1 MKKIFI
7 VFTIICSV
15 FCGFLPL
22 KADDSGVGLESTGPS
37 SDSLPPLTDAEKE
50 ARVGN
55 LFDLYTTET
64 FVILEDET
72 LTKKVSQ
79 IVEKIAKVSDH
90 PEIEY
95 KVKIINDPLPVAS
108 SFPNGFIYVST
119 GLLDILEN
127 EDELAAVLSNV
138 IVRMH
143 EKYQYNAFTT
153 EWKRRKTIKTVSTVI
168 SIALAVGGGV
178 AIGADIGDNL
188 AKALIAAGTVAAVAG
203 VQVAGEK
210 MIKHLPSKKV
220 SLNKMG
226 PHLNSYD
233 LATSSSVFIFF
244 KEVYEG
250 YDSEKELKATELS
263 IQNLNKAGCNPK
275 ALVSVLE
282 RFAKLRDE
290 YLANGYICNLLI
302 AQPGFERRIAYAQEL
317 IAKK

>member
-1 MKKIFI
+1 MLFA
-7 VFTIICSV
+7 VICFV
-15 FCGFLPL
+15 LCGCLSAW
-22 KADDSGVGLESTGPS
+22 ADDTGIDTEKYKMGKS
-37 SDSLPPLTDAEKE
+37 SLPELSDVEKE

-64 FVILEDET
+64 FIILEDET
-72 LTKKVSQ
+72 LTNKISQ
-79 IVEKIAKVSDH
+79 IVEKIVKVSDH

-95 KVKIINDPLPVAS
+95 KVKIINDPLPVAP

-143 EKYQYNAFTT
+143 EKYQYNAFDS
-153 EWKRRKTIKTVSTVI
+153 EWKRRKTIKAVSTVL
-168 SIALAVGGGV
+168 SVALAVGGGL
-178 AIGADIGDNL
+178 AIGADIGDDL
-188 AKALIAAGTVAAVAG
+188 AKAFIAVGTVAAVTG
-203 VQVAGEK
+203 VQVTGEK
-210 MIKHLPSKKV
+210 MIKQLPSKKV

-226 PHLNSYD
+226 PHLNSFD

-317 IAKK
+317 VTKQQ

>member
-1 MKKIFI
+1 MKKILMLFG
-7 VFTIICSV
+7 VMCFV
-15 FCGFLPL
+15 FCGYSSAW
-22 KADDSGVGLESTGPS
+22 ADDTGIDTEKFKTEQS
-37 SDSLPPLTDAEKE
+37 SLPQLSDAEKE

-79 IVEKIAKVSDH
+79 VVEKLAKVSDY
-90 PEIEY
+90 PQIEY

-138 IVRMH
+138 IVHMH
-143 EKYQYNAFTT
+143 EKYQYNAFNS
-153 EWKRRKTIKTVSTVI
+153 EWKRRKIIKIASTGVA
-168 SIALAVGGGV
+168 IALAVVGGA
-178 AIGADIGDNL
+178 AIGNIGDDLSKAIIL
-188 AKALIAAGTVAAVAG
+188 ASTIAASTGALYAG
-203 VQVAGEK
+203 DK
-210 MIKHLPSKKV
+210 MIKQLPAKKV
-220 SLNKMG
+220 SFNKMG
-226 PHLNSYD
+226 PHLFDQD
-233 LATSSSVFIFF
+233 LASSSSVFIFF

-250 YDSEKELKATELS
+250 YDSDKELKATELS
-263 IQNLNKAGCNPK
+263 IQNLNRAGCNPN
-275 ALVSVLE
+275 AVVAVLE
-282 RFAKLRDE
+282 RLAKMRDE
-290 YLANGYICNLLI
+290 YLANGYICSLLI